1 MKRFAVKMLAAALL
15 MAVSAVGLA
24 QDNQNEK
31 SLRRF
36 RHCAAKNVQV
46 LSSSACGHQGRGCCA
61 CEADGCSLYVLSE
74 ENGQWK
80 NRIPQSP
87 CGEGEQQRLFDTDEL
102 LILSWQEGACLS
114 NTISG
119 GRRRG
124 RSVL

>member
-1 MKRFAVKMLAAALL
+1 MKNHCGGSGTV
-15 MAVSAVGLA
+15 
-24 QDNQNEK
+24 
-31 SLRRF
+31 RR
-36 RHCAAKNVQV
+36 KNDQV
-46 LSSSACGHQGRGCCA
+46 LSSSACAASGARLLCVKRT
-61 CEADGCSLYVLSE
+61 DSSPYVLSE

-80 NRIPQSP
+80 TVFRNPHAARENSSVY
-87 CGEGEQQRLFDTDEL
+87 LDTDEL